1 VTATYEDTT
10 GLRVSTSKDAD
21 AVEESETR
29 PGPLAGLRV
38 LDLGTVYA
46 APITAMLLGDFGAE
60 VIKVEHPKGIRRER
74 TD

>member
-1 VTATYEDTT
+1 MTATYEDTT
-10 GLRVSTSKDAD
+10 DPRVPTSTDGD

-46 APITAMLLGDFGAE
+46 ASITAMLLGTSA
-60 VIKVEHPKGIRRER
+60 PR
-74 TD
+74 